1 MKFKNKIKSAIS
13 TALAVIMLV
22 GTIPITTT
30 FAAQVNEYTDPADS
44 WVSANGRTN
53 ELDVNATTTYET
65 QRCIICDKDTTVL
78 TYRVPE
84 YTRSGETAANRGVR
98 HSDGANDDGTE
109 YHNLDDGTPGIN
121 SYYTSH
127 HWTKSVCQTCGTIN
141 SGDGLYAYSL
151 NRNVYSLNTCDH
163 NFFLDF
169 DNTTYEP
176 YNSTYHTTT
185 LKKGQYCM
193 FCKGTE
199 ARATEKQEK
208 HDFTEHIDA
217 QIGNNRFYISE
228 TCEDCGY
235 ETSEYVTAKSV
246 VSSYYGTADGEA
258 HTLTVSDLS
267 DSGVKTSIRYGTE
280 ADNCTKTSAPNY
292 VQSGYYNIYYQITY
306 SYGGESMI
314 ENGVSY
320 VWLIDDNSDEDE
332 NGTIIVVPPAHEH
345 DYRYLESVPSTC
357 ENLGYERWQC
367 DGCGEL
373 VKMNYSPAIG
383 HNHKGIVIKEPT
395 CKQGG
400 LTLYLCSNCG
410 DFFEETTATGEHS
423 YEAHTHNSTCQSVG
437 YTENKCT
444 VCDYSYLTD
453 ITPLITHSYEKVT
466 KAPSCTEKGYTTSIC
481 TMCNLTNISDYTEPM
496 GHAWN
501 EGETVTSSTCE
512 AEGVIQFSCE
522 NCNEKMIKATNA
534 NGHTLGAA
542 ATCTEPQTCEDCGT
556 VLEMP
561 TGHSYTENIIAPT
574 CVEMGY
580 SIFECSSCHD
590 SYTGNYTDKAEHDYE
605 KTTKDPS
612 CAEMGHTLYDCV
624 NCDYSFISDYTDK
637 EPHDFAEE
645 ITKPTCAEFGYSV
658 FTCKN
663 CPESYVGNYQDKLP
677 HNYDKQIIPPTC
689 TEHGYTVYKC
699 PDCENE
705 YISDFVNCE
714 QHTYTKTVIAPDC
727 LNMGYTIYKC
737 ESCPEEY
744 KADYINAKG
753 HTPSDWIIDVT
764 PTIENGGTKHIEC
777 TECKEVLQTAEL
789 AQLIDKDNTDE
800 DGNAK
805 VGAFSIILTDKNNK
819 PIFNSEISIDIND
832 LITIKLPSGRLLDY
846 NDPTTITAFYTD
858 TQKAAAELN
867 IFIEDINGN
876 HATGKTDGNGQLIVP
891 NGESSTGND
900 NGTIGNEDNENKFT
914 YVVRVT
920 DRFNVT
926 VPNCNI
932 KIGESNNIVVKLP
945 EGHILTEDSPTII
958 TVTDHNGNAQKGVSV
973 IVIAD
978 KDYIEKGITDM
989 YGKLTVPPVNTGYT
1003 DKDGKVSLQT
1013 YYIFV
1018 NDEAKAIVNALVK
1031 LNEDNTISVKLPD
1044 ESVIA
1049 HSNRITVTVLTSNG
1063 ESVKDMTVSVSDIT
1077 ENSYTDITNEQ
1088 GKITVPPLSEDY
1100 TDNEGKAKVNGFN
1113 ILVNDEIGNIE
1124 NAFIT
1129 ISADNAITVK
1139 LPEANRIDIEN
1150 RISVTVTDSENNA
1163 VKSMSVTV
1171 TDTAEQTATDLTDD
1185 NGKITV
1191 PPTNIDYTDK
1201 DGNGQING
1209 YLVNV
1214 KNETNAIEKA
1224 FISID
1229 ENNLISVTLP
1239 EDVKF
1244 THSNRITVTVL
1255 NKADNTPAPSLNVT
1269 VSETVIKADEE
1280 ADTEDSEQTEA
1291 TEPTPKTLNGI
1302 TDVNGVVVFP
1312 SLTEDYTDKDGVSSV
1327 NDYTVTV
1334 KNTTEN
1340 IENAFI
1346 EIKDGKISVKL
1357 PENYTLTTSNQT
1369 TVIVT
1374 DKDGKGVQGVSVT
1387 VADKTTSKTATT
1399 DTDGK
1404 ITVPV
1409 KTSGGGS
1416 SGGSSSRGG
1425 GGGGSYYSATVKVTD
1440 QNGKTVNVTK
1450 SVTSTKATLTLTSGY
1465 KLADNYYT
1473 ITVTSSNK
1481 PKADYTVILKDKD
1494 GKETTGTTDTNGVVI
1509 LPSMTH
1515 TAYVVGYPDG
1525 SFKPDGDMTR
1535 GEAAAIFARLVSEQK
1550 GESISGKP
1558 SFSDVSKNDWHYS
1571 YIGYLEKYGIIKGYN
1586 DNSFKPDDS
1595 VTRAEF
1601 VAMAVRY
1608 YDIFNDVSKGSYTV
1622 NYTDLEKSYWAYSDI
1637 AYAKHI
1643 GWLNGYADGTF
1654 KGDNNITRAEVVT
1667 VVNKATGRTAD
1678 ESYID
1683 KNISVL
1689 NKYTDLKNNSH
1700 WAYYSIYEASNSHK
1714 AVSGSNGEEW
1724 TK

>member
-1 MKFKNKIKSAIS
+1 MKLKQKTKSILS
-13 TALAVIMLV
+13 TALAVIMLM

-30 FAAQVNEYTDPADS
+30 YAAQVNEYTDPADS

-65 QRCIICDKDTTVL
+65 QYCLICQKDTTVL

-84 YTRSGETAANRGVR
+84 YTKSGTTAANRGVV
-98 HSDGANDDGTE
+98 HSDGANADGTE
-109 YHNLDDGTPGIN
+109 FLNLDDGTPGIN
-121 SYYTSH
+121 AFYTSY
-127 HWTKSVCQTCGTIN
+127 HWTKSVCTVCGTIN
-141 SGDGLYAYSL
+141 SGDGMYSYSQ
-151 NRNVYSLNTCDH
+151 NRNVYTLNSCDH

-176 YNSTYHTTT
+176 YNATYHTTT

-199 ARATEKQEK
+199 ARATEKRET
-208 HDFTEHIDA
+208 HNFTEHIDA

-228 TCEDCGY
+228 KCDDCGY
-235 ETSEYVTAKSV
+235 ETSEYITAKSV

-306 SYGGESMI
+306 SYGGESMT

-320 VWLIDDNSDEDE
+320 VWLLDDNSSDNT
-332 NGTIIVVPPAHEH
+332 NGTIIVVPTTHEH
-345 DYRYLESVPSTC
+345 DYRYLETVPPTC

-373 VKMNYSPAIG
+373 VKMNYKTANG
-383 HNHKGIVIKEPT
+383 HNYKGVTIKEPT

-400 LTLYLCSNCG
+400 LILYLCADCG
-410 DFFEETTATGEHS
+410 DFFEETTATSDHNFE
-423 YEAHTHNSTCQSVG
+423 THKHNPTCQTVG
-437 YTENKCT
+437 YTENVCT
-444 VCDYSYLTD
+444 VCDYSYLSN
-453 ITPLITHSYEKVT
+453 ITPLVTHSYERVT
-466 KAPSCTEKGYTTSIC
+466 KDPTCTEKGYTTSVC
-481 TMCNLTNISDYTEPM
+481 TMCNLTNISDYTEPT
-496 GHAWN
+496 GHKWN

-512 AEGVIQFSCE
+512 AEGVIQFTCE
-522 NCNEKMIKATNA
+522 NCNEKMIKASNA
-534 NGHTLGAA
+534 NGHTKGTA
-542 ATCTEPQTCEDCGT
+542 ATCTEPQTCEVCKT
-556 VLEMP
+556 VLELP
-561 TGHSYTENIIAPT
+561 KGHTYTETIIDPT
-574 CVEMGY
+574 CDEMGY
-580 SIFECSSCHD
+580 SLFECSDCHD
-590 SYTGNYTDKAEHDYE
+590 TYTGNYTDKADHEY
-605 KTTKDPS
+605 KTTITNPT
-612 CAEMGHTLYDCV
+612 CTEMGHTLYECL
-624 NCDYSFISDYTDK
+624 NCDYSFTSDYTDK

-663 CPESYVGNYQDKLP
+663 CPESYIGNYQDKLP

-699 PDCENE
+699 PNCKNE
-705 YISDFVNCE
+705 YISDFVDCE
-714 QHTYTKTVIAPDC
+714 KHSYTKTVIDPDC

-737 ESCPEEY
+737 ENCTDEY
-744 KADYINAKG
+744 KADYVNAKG

-777 TECKEVLQTAEL
+777 TVCGETLQTAEL

-805 VGAFSIILTDKNNK
+805 VGAFSIILTAKNNK
-819 PIFNSEISIDIND
+819 PIFNSEISIDVND
-832 LITIKLPSGRLLDY
+832 LITIKLPSGRLLDF
-846 NDPTTITAFYTD
+846 NDQTTITAFYTD
-858 TQKAAAELN
+858 TQKAAADLN
-867 IFIEDINGN
+867 IFIEDENGN
-876 HATGKTDGNGQLIVP
+876 HATGTTDVNGQLKVP

-945 EGHILTEDSPTII
+945 DGHILTEESPTII
-958 TVTDHNGNAQKGVSV
+958 TVTDQNGNAQKGVSV

-978 KDYIEKGITDM
+978 KDYIEKGVTDM
-989 YGKLTVPPVNTGYT
+989 YGKMTVPPVNSGYT

-1018 NDEAKAIVNALVK
+1018 NDEEKAIVNAFVK
-1031 LNEDNTISVKLPD
+1031 LNDDNTISVTLPD

-1049 HSNRITVTVLTSNG
+1049 HSNRITVTVLTSDG
-1063 ESVKDMTVSVSDIT
+1063 ESVKDMTVSVSDIA
-1077 ENSYTDITNEQ
+1077 ENSYTDITDEN
-1088 GKITVPPLSEDY
+1088 GRITVPPLSEDY
-1100 TDNEGKAKVNGFN
+1100 TDSEGTAKVNGFN

-1129 ISADNAITVK
+1129 ISADNAITVM
-1139 LPEANRIDIEN
+1139 LPEANKIDIEN
-1150 RISVTVTDSENNA
+1150 RVSVTVTDGENNP

-1185 NGKITV
+1185 NGRITV

-1214 KNETNAIEKA
+1214 QNETTPIEKA

-1239 EDVKF
+1239 ENVKF
-1244 THSNRITVTVL
+1244 DYSNRVKVTVL
-1255 NKADNTPAPSLNVT
+1255 NKADGTPAPSISVT
-1269 VSETVIKADEE
+1269 VSETVIKADDEE
-1280 ADTEDSEQTEA
+1280 NTETTTEA
-1291 TEPTPKTLNGI
+1291 TPKTLSGV
-1302 TDVNGVVVFP
+1302 TDENGVVVFP
-1312 SLTEDYTDKDGVSSV
+1312 PLTEDYTDKDGVSAVS
-1327 NDYTVTV
+1327 DYTVTV

-1346 EIKDGKISVKL
+1346 EIKDGKISVTL

-1369 TVIVT
+1369 TVIVKDT
-1374 DKDGKGVQGVSVT
+1374 DGKGVQGISVT
-1387 VADKTTSKTATT
+1387 VIDKTTSKTATT
-1399 DTDGK
+1399 DTNGQ

-1409 KTSGGGS
+1409 KTSSGGS

-1425 GGGGSYYSATVKVTD
+1425 GGGGSYYSATVTVTD
-1440 QNGKTVNVTK
+1440 QDGKTVNVTK
-1450 SVTSTKATLTLTSGY
+1450 SVTSTKATLTLPTGY
-1465 KLADNYYT
+1465 KLTDNYYT
-1473 ITVTSSNK
+1473 VKVTSSG
-1481 PKADYTVILKDKD
+1481 KAKTDYSVILKDKD
-1494 GKETTGTTDTNGVVI
+1494 GNEASGTTDTNGVVI
-1509 LPSMTH
+1509 LPSKEH
-1515 TAYVVGYPDG
+1515 KAYVVGYPDG
-1525 SFKPDGDMTR
+1525 TFKPDGDMTR
-1535 GEAAAIFARLVSEQK
+1535 AEAAAIFARLVSEQK
-1550 GESISGKP
+1550 DESISGKP
-1558 SFSDVSKNDWHYS
+1558 SFDDVSKNEWYYS
-1571 YIGYLEKYGIIKGYN
+1571 YIGYLEKYGIINGYN
-1586 DNSFKPDDS
+1586 DNTFKPNDS

-1601 VAMAVRY
+1601 VAMTVRY
-1608 YDIFNDVSKGSYTV
+1608 YDLFNDVSKGGYTV

-1654 KGDNNITRAEVVT
+1654 KGDNAITRAEVVT

-1683 KNISVL
+1683 KNTSVL

-1700 WAYYSIYEASNSHK
+1700 WGYYDICEASNDHK
-1714 AVSGSNGEEW
+1714 ALIGSNGEEW
-1724 TK
+1724 NK